1 MDAFMVIAVVVLT
14 IACSLLAWRW
24 TEARVR
30 ASTAETSAAD
40 RKDIIAQR
48 DVRIGELGD
57 QLKMA
62 EEGTRQKDIEIAQL
76 KATLEN
82 QADRFKEQSK
92 FEGRMKEAVESL
104 AQKAL
109 RQESDRIKE
118 INKEEMNH
126 LLNPFKQDLKGFK
139 ESVEKFQIEST
150 KDRAIMQ
157 TQFSELKQ
165 ATTAIS
171 RDANDLTRALKG
183 DKQKQGAWGE
193 KVLETVLENS
203 GLKEGREYHRQETII
218 GDEGDRLRPDVI
230 VDMPNS
236 EERVIIDSKVSL
248 NAFIEYVN
256 LDDEEACKQALQSH
270 LQAVRGHITKLS
282 ERRYP
287 DAARSNLDFA
297 IMFMPIEASFAVIME
312 EDMEI
317 TEYAIKK
324 NIILATPTTLLLALR
339 TIANLWRVERRNINA
354 EKIASRGGIL
364 YDKISR
370 FLEIFSK
377 IGERFDSTRKAYDD
391 ASNLLKYGRG
401 NIVRQTEMLRDL
413 GVNPSK
419 QIPDNWRENDSEDD
433 EVPSLEPQE
442 EERPQE

>member
-1 MDAFMVIAVVVLT
+1 MNALMVTAVVVLT
-14 IACSLLAWRW
+14 FACGLLAWW
-24 TEARVR
+24 WAEARAR
-30 ASTAETSAAD
+30 ASAAETNAAD

-48 DVRIGELGD
+48 DDRINKLDD
-57 QLKMA
+57 QLKIT
-62 EEGTRQKDIEIAQL
+62 EEGARQKDIEIAQL
-76 KATLEN
+76 KATIEN
-82 QADRFKEQSK
+82 QTVRFKEQSD
-92 FEGRMKEAVESL
+92 FEDRMKEAVESL
-104 AQKAL
+104 AQKTL
-109 RQESDRIKE
+109 RQESDRFKE
-118 INKEEMNH
+118 VNKEEMNH

-150 KDRAIMQ
+150 KDRAILQ

-165 ATTAIS
+165 ATVAIS

-203 GLKEGREYHRQETII
+203 GLNEGREYHRQETLI
-218 GDEGDRLRPDVI
+218 GDEGERLRPDVI
-230 VDMPNS
+230 VKMPNS

-256 LDDEEACKQALQSH
+256 LDGEEDRKRALQIH
-270 LQAVRGHITKLS
+270 LQAVRHHITKLS
-282 ERRYP
+282 EKRYT
-287 DAARSNLDFA
+287 DAARSNLDFV
-297 IMFMPIEASFAVIME
+297 IMFIPIEASFAVIME

-324 NIILATPTTLLLALR
+324 SIILATPTTLLLALR

-370 FLEIFSK
+370 FLESFSK

-391 ASNLLKYGRG
+391 AANLLKDGKG

-419 QIPDNWRENDSEDD
+419 RIPDNWRENDSEDD
-433 EVPSLEPQE
+433 EIPSLEPPE